1 MRHAALTLL
10 AVAHLAGTAVAAAR
24 ASNKTAN
31 TATITIIDGSFPFAA
46 DQLLLG
52 AYMAATELNAN
63 TSILQD
69 VSLSINR
76 VVMPQA
82 ERQPAVVYDMAAGL
96 CNAAQTSAFLSFVTS
111 GTALAIAERFDCAL
125 TLFAQLPH
133 FSPTSASVWLSDKR
147 RAPLFYRSV
156 TPFSQVMLSLA
167 APIKFFGWTK
177 VGIVYGETG
186 VWRDVALVAHG
197 LFRDQGID
205 VLASVKMPD
214 YRQTIST
221 LYYPQLRSSFEFLRS
236 TKLRIFMLLT
246 YSNSVMDA
254 LTAANRTG
262 LIGRDYVWT
271 SINSF
276 YFDPAFQNRWGILAA
291 LMTPGSSLD
300 ARYDDP
306 YFMNWIPRFAI
317 FANQT
322 LTNQPGL
329 FRDVNF
335 QQTDTTAPD
344 YQANFFYDDPGTNT
358 LPAYLVDLG
367 YDAVNSLAFTFETLI
382 TDKSA
387 TGTEL
392 CNGSLAQFYSIDRL
406 TRPFKEQQ
414 TLFDLKQF
422 TPQGDPV
429 ASAYAIL
436 QCTGQSFVDYVIS
449 GNVTLDPMTGAG
461 TFGMNRITFIWAGNR
476 SLDDVPRDFPPTPED
491 FVDIKSPSTIMV
503 ILISAAVALASLAC
517 AAIIAMRQIAPP
529 TVPIVGLGL
538 AVTQTN
544 VLTMIGKDKPVA
556 CALRPWPIVLGLSI
570 VLGAMALKAVFTLI
584 NTRWGA
590 MIKSINKTHINL
602 AVAAVVLLF
611 GTLLA
616 VQSATCPLRSEA
628 VFLDW
633 LGGFAYTCV
642 RQGPLSAL
650 AILQIAGIAFLIVAV
665 AWLSFA
671 TRDLPEKLN
680 DSKQTG
686 ASVATIAMFGAV
698 VILQSTTQASVVSQF
713 LFETACVVVASS
725 FVCWVYL
732 GIPIWRHM
740 QQAADR
746 TRRIHVHRSVRR
758 SAVRTAQLS
767 TESDSVSLDT
777 SFKPFRGEIAEE
789 QQRHAHYMTMR
800 AMIARSGVLQ
810 QWRSSVVTLLPAP
823 LFMIRIASEDLTE
836 ASTWLPPIEF
846 LPLSAISSVECGD
859 ENDAMGCRVCELT
872 ILRRRMRMWFG
883 DSVKAQTWT
892 DAIARLALQ
901 RLGRDV
907 SEGAGQL
914 LNRVQTALRRKC
926 PDKISQRIARAQRS
940 QFFILQECGPMA
952 FVLRESDDAVTLGH
966 KAAPHDPQAA
976 AAAEAERALD
986 GITDS
991 TADNSGGAARTAAPP
1006 PSTTH
1011 SSVKKVKVA
1020 LGESQTCSCSKHLS
1034 DGDLCVHILWV
1045 MLKIFHVDPASE
1057 MIYQKS
1063 LVEREI
1069 NEMLRLRRMF
1079 QPKVDR
1085 PASDRGTSDAG
1096 DAEQGQTAAWSA
1108 AASASGSGARAAMSP
1123 RPIEAHDVCPICQEE
1138 LLDPP
1143 SPLAHCRF
1151 SCGNS
1156 IHVKCMKV
1164 LMEHENKSL
1173 GMDSMK
1179 CPAAD
1184 IWLAPV
1190 QLCRENFGSM
1200 DDLKKTFLANEG
1212 ACAAAA
1218 RREARSH
1225 IHVGHRCRECQ
1236 TSPITGKL
1244 HKCMACTVRDTKQ
1257 SGGLVAEMITQSW
1270 RRTLCWKPRQS
1281 ERVVQ
1286 TMLPPNLVASLETR
1300 ELTDADYEML
1310 LTLDKPQAQG
1320 SIPLHIINGF
1330 PMIKIKGPVDKER
1343 VRLGE
1348 TDGACGVCLV
1358 KIGYGEIVRQIPC
1371 GHGFHQPCIDRWLLH
1386 HRTVCP
1392 KCGLAA
1398 YCNVNGDEVQMGVA
1412 GEAPDINASV
1422 SSMTGRKSF
1431 GPPPQLPATQQPPPA
1446 LSPHQ
1451 RNLQPKNDYTSSF
1464 GRAAAASSDHT
1475 DAELDLSSSM
1485 TFLMPWQ

>member
-10 AVAHLAGTAVAAAR
+10 AAAHLAGTAVVAAR

-31 TATITIIDGSFPFAA
+31 AATITIIDGSFPFAA

-111 GTALAIAERFDCAL
+111 GTALAVSLICPEI
-125 TLFAQLPH
+125 PH
-133 FSPTSASVWLSDKR
+133 FSPASTSNALSDKHI
-147 RAPLFYRSV
+147 APLFYRNLL
-156 TPFSQVMLSLA
+156 PLSQAMAVFA

-186 VWRDVALVAHG
+186 IWRDAAAGIKTL
-197 LFRDQGID
+197 LRDQGVD
-205 VLASVKMPD
+205 VLASVSMADYNPD
-214 YRQTIST
+214 VSA
-221 LYYPQLRSSFEFLRS
+221 LYYPQIRSSFEFLRS
-236 TKLRIFMLLT
+236 TKLRVFTLMVYDIAT
-246 YSNSVMDA
+246 MDA
-254 LTAANRTG
+254 LMAANKTG
-262 LIGRDYVWT
+262 LIGPDYVWMTGNAPGYDPDLQSRWDTTVDPKLSQAIITT
-271 SINSF
+271 SYDISPD
-276 YFDPAFQNRWGILAA
+276 FD
-291 LMTPGSSLD
+291 S
-300 ARYDDP
+300 P
-306 YFMNWIPRFAI
+306 YGQAWIPRFVN

-344 YQANFFYDDPGTNT
+344 YPANFFYDDPGTNQV
-358 LPAYLVDLG
+358 PNAYVAGG

-414 TLFDLKQF
+414 TLFNLKQF

-429 ASAYAIL
+429 ASAYTVL
-436 QCTGQSFVDYVIS
+436 QFLGVDIPDQVVDVGSI
-449 GNVTLDPMTGAG
+449 TFDPVAATYK
-461 TFGMNRITFIWAGNR
+461 FSMNRITFIWAGNR

-491 FVDIKSPSTIMV
+491 FVDIKSPSTIMA

-556 CALRPWPIVLGLSI
+556 CAFRPWPIVLGLSI

-650 AILQIAGIAFLIVAV
+650 AILQITGIAFLIVAV

-686 ASVATIAMFGAV
+686 ASVGTIAMFCAV

-713 LFETACVVVASS
+713 LFETACVVGVSS

-740 QQAADR
+740 QQTADR
-746 TRRIHVHRSVRR
+746 THRIHVHRRVRR

-800 AMIARSGVLQ
+800 AMIARSVVLQ

-836 ASTWLPPIEF
+836 ASTWLPPF
-846 LPLSAISSVECGD
+846 LPLSAISLVECGD
-859 ENDAMGCRVCELT
+859 ENDAMGCRVCELA
-872 ILRRRMRMWFG
+872 ISRRRMRMWFG

-892 DAIARLALQ
+892 DAVARLALQ
-901 RLGRDV
+901 RLGRDA

-914 LNRVQTALRRKC
+914 LNRVQ
-926 PDKISQRIARAQRS
+926 
-940 QFFILQECGPMA
+940 
-952 FVLRESDDAVTLGH
+952 V
-966 KAAPHDPQAA
+966 
-976 AAAEAERALD
+976 
-986 GITDS
+986 
-991 TADNSGGAARTAAPP
+991 
-1006 PSTTH
+1006 
-1011 SSVKKVKVA
+1011 
-1020 LGESQTCSCSKHLS
+1020 
-1034 DGDLCVHILWV
+1034 
-1045 MLKIFHVDPASE
+1045 
-1057 MIYQKS
+1057 
-1063 LVEREI
+1063 
-1069 NEMLRLRRMF
+1069 
-1079 QPKVDR
+1079 
-1085 PASDRGTSDAG
+1085 RGK
-1096 DAEQGQTAAWSA
+1096 
-1108 AASASGSGARAAMSP
+1108 R
-1123 RPIEAHDVCPICQEE
+1123 
-1138 LLDPP
+1138 
-1143 SPLAHCRF
+1143 
-1151 SCGNS
+1151 
-1156 IHVKCMKV
+1156 
-1164 LMEHENKSL
+1164 
-1173 GMDSMK
+1173 
-1179 CPAAD
+1179 
-1184 IWLAPV
+1184 
-1190 QLCRENFGSM
+1190 
-1200 DDLKKTFLANEG
+1200 
-1212 ACAAAA
+1212 
-1218 RREARSH
+1218 
-1225 IHVGHRCRECQ
+1225 
-1236 TSPITGKL
+1236 
-1244 HKCMACTVRDTKQ
+1244 
-1257 SGGLVAEMITQSW
+1257 
-1270 RRTLCWKPRQS
+1270 
-1281 ERVVQ
+1281 
-1286 TMLPPNLVASLETR
+1286 
-1300 ELTDADYEML
+1300 
-1310 LTLDKPQAQG
+1310 
-1320 SIPLHIINGF
+1320 
-1330 PMIKIKGPVDKER
+1330 
-1343 VRLGE
+1343 
-1348 TDGACGVCLV
+1348 
-1358 KIGYGEIVRQIPC
+1358 
-1371 GHGFHQPCIDRWLLH
+1371 
-1386 HRTVCP
+1386 
-1392 KCGLAA
+1392 
-1398 YCNVNGDEVQMGVA
+1398 
-1412 GEAPDINASV
+1412 
-1422 SSMTGRKSF
+1422 
-1431 GPPPQLPATQQPPPA
+1431 
-1446 LSPHQ
+1446 
-1451 RNLQPKNDYTSSF
+1451 
-1464 GRAAAASSDHT
+1464 
-1475 DAELDLSSSM
+1475 
-1485 TFLMPWQ
+1485 